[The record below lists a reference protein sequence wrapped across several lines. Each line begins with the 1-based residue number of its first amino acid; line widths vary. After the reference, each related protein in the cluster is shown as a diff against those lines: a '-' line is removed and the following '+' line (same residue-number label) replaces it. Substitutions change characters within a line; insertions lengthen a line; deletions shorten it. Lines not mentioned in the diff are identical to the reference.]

1 MKTIIEQVLGNKRNL
16 LARIKSQENNGKMS
30 RFFMR
35 ATGCPFDVAKYSV
48 MQHAIIYSNYK
59 PTDTNEAEI
68 GIKKAKEYF
77 KVS

>member
-1 MKTIIEQVLGNKRNL
+1 MKTIIEQVLGNKRNV
-16 LARIKSQENNGKMS
+16 LARIKSQNSNGKMS

-48 MQHAIIYSNYK
+48 MQHAIIHTNYK
-59 PTDTNEAEI
+59 PADANEANL

-77 KVS
+77 NIV